1 MSLQHGVDNRLRRD
15 LIRLASLILVLAII
29 LALLM
34 NWRQGEPKVDRQLA
48 YLMQSRLVTS
58 VNLARVTW
66 MKSGRPG
73 RIRWQP
79 PGWDTDPVWLE
90 MNHRGWPQPHGE
102 CGRLWSAMMGT
113 ELSGEAVTID
123 QDDKNC
129 WVSFNSHALI
139 RYHSATGSVIL
150 LAGAK

>member
-1 MSLQHGVDNRLRRD
+1 MSLQKGTDIRLRRD
-15 LIRLASLILVLAII
+15 LIRLTTLIVVLAIM
-29 LALLM
+29 LALLV
-34 NWRQGEPKVDRQLA
+34 NWRQGEPKVDRQMA

-58 VNLARVTW
+58 INLARVTW
-66 MKSGRPG
+66 MKSGRPEQ
-73 RIRWQP
+73 IQWQP
-79 PGWDTDPVWLE
+79 PGWDTEPVWLA
-90 MNHRGWPQPHGE
+90 MSHRGWPQPQGD

-113 ELSGEAVTID
+113 EPLGEAVSID

-150 LAGAK
+150 LANAK